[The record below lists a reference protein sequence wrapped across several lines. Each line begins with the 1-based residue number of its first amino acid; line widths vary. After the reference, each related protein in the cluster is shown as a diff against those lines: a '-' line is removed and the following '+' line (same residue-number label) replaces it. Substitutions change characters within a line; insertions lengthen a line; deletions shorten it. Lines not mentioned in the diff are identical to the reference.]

1 MSGAESGGGV
11 WGVSGI
17 GGGDGVDGMGCG
29 GRTGGGV
36 IVDGRGIVARS
47 SRIVLRSGGVE
58 ARVKCRRNWR
68 LRRDSLPEPSI
79 RTRYWWNCFTSTT
92 TPVRSHFFG

>member
-17 GGGDGVDGMGCG
+17 SGGDGVDGMGCG

-36 IVDGRGIVARS
+36 IVDGRGSLFATNNMKSIKYH
-47 SRIVLRSGGVE
+47 VLV
-58 ARVKCRRNWR
+58 
-68 LRRDSLPEPSI
+68 
-79 RTRYWWNCFTSTT
+79 
-92 TPVRSHFFG
+92 